1 MVTTFVRHR
10 FTVDEYEQM
19 IRAAILTADDRV
31 ELIEGE
37 IIEMS
42 PIGERHAACVKRLNR
57 LFTRML
63 GDRAIVAVQDPIRLG
78 GHSEPQPDLAI
89 LKPREDFYASGHP
102 RPADILLV
110 IDNLYRH
117 VQAGMDT
124 SQETDRTT
132 KLPLYAR
139 AGIAEAWL
147 VDLEK
152 GRVEIHRK
160 PGRKGYA
167 DARNATRK
175 DRVVPVAF
183 PGIEIPVEQILG

>member
-110 IDNLYRH
+110 IE
-117 VQAGMDT
+117 VADT